1 MRLATGPYPISGGKH
16 VTISLPSATL
26 LVRGVIIGNLT
37 PAAVTVTIG
46 GQTSHLLPATAN
58 LFTLSSGAQGIVVT
72 SLGTA
77 TQSGTITA
85 EWLTPA
91 TVPPSGYPFGGAVTN
106 LTLGPDASVK
116 ITGPVSLA
124 AGSTVELAAGT
135 SVSISSGTV
144 DLGSGSTV
152 KIETAVIVSGAS
164 VSGQN
169 APAFVGRTASAQ
181 STANV
186 RASPTKWVTLVPA
199 PAGTA
204 FLELHAL
211 STVLSYFKNFY
222 LSSTSSTTGVF
233 ARSEGVGATS
243 APGQLTFNFQGATL
257 PAGAGVYLKSDTT
270 AQFVQLNY
278 TIRT

>member
-37 PAAVTVTIG
+37 PAAVTVTIA
-46 GQTSHLLPATAN
+46 GQTSHLLPASAN
-58 LFTLSSGAQGIVVT
+58 LYTLSSGAQGIVVT

-85 EWLTPA
+85 EWMTPA

-124 AGSTVELAAGT
+124 GGTTVDLASGT

-164 VSGQN
+164 VTGQN
-169 APAFVGRTASAQ
+169 APTFVGRTASAQ
-181 STANV
+181 STAHLTTT
-186 RASPTKWVTLVPA
+186 SLTWVMLIPA
-199 PAGTA
+199 PGSTQH
-204 FLELHAL
+204 LELHHYYQHQGTASVLGKL
-211 STVLSYFKNFY
+211 ST
-222 LSSTSSTTGVF
+222 TASTTGVF
-233 ARSEGVGATS
+233 AGFIGSAT
-243 APGQLTFNFQGATL
+243 FDFQGAAL
-257 PAGAGVYLKSDTT
+257 PAGVGVYSTGTDRT
-270 AQFVQLNY
+270 VQLNY

>member
-1 MRLATGPYPISGGKH
+1 MRLATGPYPIDGGKH

-37 PAAVTVTIG
+37 PAAVTVTIA
-46 GQTSHLLPATAN
+46 GQTSHLLPASAN
-58 LFTLSSGAQGIVVT
+58 LYTLSSGAQGIVVT

-85 EWLTPA
+85 EWMTPA

-116 ITGPVSLA
+116 IKGPVSLA
-124 AGSTVELAAGT
+124 GGTTVDLASGT

-164 VSGQN
+164 ASGQN
-169 APAFVGRTASAQ
+169 APTFVGRTASAA
-181 STANV
+181 STAFGN
-186 RASPTKWVTLVPA
+186 AGGPTTFSTIIPA
-199 PAGTA
+199 PGATRW
-204 FLELHAL
+204 LELHGVTFTDIGA
-211 STVLSYFKNFY
+211 TGVVT
-222 LSSTSSTTGVF
+222 LSSTPTSSGVF
-233 ARSEGVGATS
+233 AKLHPA
-243 APGQLTFNFQGATL
+243 FDFQGATL
-257 PAGAGVYLKSDTT
+257 PVGRGVYAAGGS
-270 AQFVQLNY
+270 AIVVQLNY
-278 TIRT
+278 TVRT

>member
-1 MRLATGPYPISGGKH
+1 MKLATGPYTLHGGGHIS
-16 VTISLPSATL
+16 ISLPAATL
-26 LVRGVIIGNLT
+26 LVRAVIIGNLT

-46 GQTSHLLPATAN
+46 GQTSHLLPASAN

-116 ITGPVSLA
+116 ITGPVTLA
-124 AGSTVELAAGT
+124 AGSTVDLASGT

-152 KIETAVIVSGAS
+152 KIETAVIVSGATA
-164 VSGQN
+164 SGQS
-169 APAFVGRTASAQ
+169 APTFVGRTVSAS
-181 STANV
+181 STAFLSGNFSSS
-186 RASPTKWVTLVPA
+186 AGTLVPN
-199 PAGTA
+199 PGPGK
-204 FLELHAL
+204 FIELHAFAVTNKAQPYTVIL
-211 STVLSYFKNFY
+211 SR
-222 LSSTSSTTGVF
+222 STAATGKF
-233 ARSEGVGATS
+233 AAVGAWT
-243 APGQLTFNFQGATL
+243 FQGATL
-257 PAGAGVYLKSDTT
+257 PATSGVYIVT
-270 AQFVQLNY
+270 APNTALDLQLNY

>member
-37 PAAVTVTIG
+37 PAAVTVTIA
-46 GQTSHLLPATAN
+46 GQTSHLLPASAN
-58 LFTLSSGAQGIVVT
+58 LFILSSGAQGIVVT

-124 AGSTVELAAGT
+124 AGTTVDLAAGT

-152 KIETAVIVSGAS
+152 KIETAVIVSGATA
-164 VSGQN
+164 SGQN
-169 APAFVGRTASAQ
+169 APTFVGRTASAA
-181 STANV
+181 STAHLEFHGT
-186 RASPTKWVTLVPA
+186 AWTTLIPA
-199 PAGTA
+199 PSSPA
-204 FLELHAL
+204 LIELHAAAITFTTA
-211 STVLSYFKNFY
+211 SSRTAISF
-222 LSSTSSTTGVF
+222 SSTPSSTGVF
-233 ARSEGVGATS
+233 ATF
-243 APGQLTFNFQGATL
+243 PGSMSFDFQGASL
-257 PAGAGVYLKSDTT
+257 PAGRGVYASNAGSYT
-270 AQFVQLNY
+270 AQVQINY